1 MQKLKTLIAIGT
13 FKQSEKGMKIRMEEK
28 SFEENMEQLEKIVT
42 ELEKGDLNLDESVK
56 KFEQGMKISK
66 KCNDILENAEKNFTI
81 TKVPEQNHNFT
92 KTRKWNKRRK
102 F

>member
-1 MQKLKTLIAIGT
+1 
-13 FKQSEKGMKIRMEEK
+13 MEEK

-66 KCNDILENAEKNFTI
+66 KCNDILENAEKKITILLKQENGLKEANFET
-81 TKVPEQNHNFT
+81 EE
-92 KTRKWNKRRK
+92 
-102 F
+102 

>member
-1 MQKLKTLIAIGT
+1 
-13 FKQSEKGMKIRMEEK
+13 MEEK

-66 KCNDILENAEKNFTI
+66 KCNDILENAEKKITILLKQENGIKEANFET
-81 TKVPEQNHNFT
+81 EE
-92 KTRKWNKRRK
+92 
-102 F
+102 

>member
-1 MQKLKTLIAIGT
+1 
-13 FKQSEKGMKIRMEEK
+13 MEEK

-66 KCNDILENAEKNFTI
+66 KSNDILENAEKKITILLKQENGIKEENFET
-81 TKVPEQNHNFT
+81 EE
-92 KTRKWNKRRK
+92 
-102 F
+102 